1 MSVERVSSTDLRF
14 APGGLSRP
22 WRSWMVLAL
31 VLMVTPGIYS
41 QTQTSGQEE
50 IHSHF
55 QRADV
60 ALKSGNAPLAEQE
73 FRAILALDPNNS
85 EARTKLGFVLFMRGD
100 WADAAGNFQ
109 QVLKAQPQLA
119 NVQAALGMCQKRL
132 GRPEEARKLL
142 EEAFPCLPSG
152 ALQTQAG
159 LELAEIQYQ
168 SGDLYAAVDVVRI
181 LLPSNPQNVDVLYTA
196 ARIYADLANRSRDA
210 LALAAPDSARP
221 HQLMA
226 EFLINRGDAHAAI
239 SQYRKALELE
249 PKLRGVHY
257 ELGEAILQDSRATA
271 ALEAAEKEFRAA
283 LADNP
288 ADSRRSTGLALF
300 APYGGITESPLSTI
314 REPSNSSPITPMRS
328 RSWAPPGS
336 KWVNWRRHW
345 SISSLLFDWT
355 RCIRPP
361 TIDLAHCTANW
372 DAKPKRAKSSKLSK
386 SWRNRESRS
395 TKSTNE
401 RAQAC
406 RKPILLSPTLLKNSA
421 CKLLGPPVVLVRSLS
436 GVSGLRTR
444 RLARVP

>member
-1 MSVERVSSTDLRF
+1 
-14 APGGLSRP
+14 
-22 WRSWMVLAL
+22 
-31 VLMVTPGIYS
+31 
-41 QTQTSGQEE
+41 
-50 IHSHF
+50 
-55 QRADV
+55 
-60 ALKSGNAPLAEQE
+60 
-73 FRAILALDPNNS
+73 
-85 EARTKLGFVLFMRGD
+85 
-100 WADAAGNFQ
+100 
-109 QVLKAQPQLA
+109 
-119 NVQAALGMCQKRL
+119 MCQKRL

-142 EEAFPCLPSG
+142 EEAFPRLPSG

-288 ADSRRSTGLALF
+288 ADSRAEYRLGTICSLRRDYRIAIEHYSRAVQLQPDNAYAQQELGAAWIKMGELEKALEHLLT
-300 APYGGITESPLSTI
+300 AIRLDPLYPTAHYRLGTLYRQLG
-314 REPSNSSPITPMRS
+314 REAEARQELE
-328 RSWAPPGS
+328 A
-336 KWVNWRRHW
+336 
-345 SISSLLFDWT
+345 FQ
-355 RCIRPP
+355 
-361 TIDLAHCTANW
+361 
-372 DAKPKRAKSSKLSK
+372 KLE
-386 SWRNRESRS
+386 ESR
-395 TKSTNE
+395 KQIDE
-401 RAQAC
+401 VYQ
-406 RKPILLSPTLLKNSA
+406 
-421 CKLLGPPVVLVRSLS
+421 
-436 GVSGLRTR
+436 RTR
-444 RLARVP
+444 PGLPETDLIESNAPQE